1 MKDKTKKIILSSIL
15 GGAALLIC
23 TLTPSSAMAGGAGE
37 RIEGVWMSDVTIKD
51 CSSGTIF
58 ATFHGLGTFIRGG
71 ALLQTNNMNP
81 ALASPSEG
89 HWEYQGQGQYTASF
103 QFFRF
108 DSTGTWTGL
117 QKVTRDIQ
125 LARDGTTFTST
136 IAFTTYDVNG
146 NVIASGCGTEAASR
160 VVD

>member
-1 MKDKTKKIILSSIL
+1 MKDKAKKNIMAIMA
-15 GGAALLIC
+15 GAAGLLLCI
-23 TLTPSSAMAGGAGE
+23 LTPSPAMARGAAE
-37 RIEGVWMSDVTIKD
+37 RIEGVWTSDVTIKD
-51 CSSGTIF
+51 CSSGTIL
-58 ATFHGLGTFIRGG
+58 ATFNGLGMFMRGG

-81 ALASPSEG
+81 ALASPSAG
-89 HWEYQGQGQYTASF
+89 HWEFEGHGLYSATF

-108 DSTGTWTGL
+108 DTTGAWTGV

-125 LARDGTTFTST
+125 LAKDGATFTST

-146 NVIASGCGTEAASR
+146 NVIATGCGTENATR

>member
-1 MKDKTKKIILSSIL
+1 MKDKTKKIILNSVL
-15 GGAALLIC
+15 GLAGLLIC
-23 TLTPSSAMAGGAGE
+23 GLTPSSVMAGGTAE

-51 CSSGTIF
+51 CSSGTIL
-58 ATFHGLGTFIRGG
+58 ATFHGLGMFIRGG

-81 ALASPSEG
+81 ALASPSAG
-89 HWEYQGQGQYTASF
+89 HWEYHGQGLYTATF

-108 DSTGTWTGL
+108 DTTGTWTGV

-125 LARDGTTFTST
+125 LARDGATFTST

-146 NVIASGCGTEAASR
+146 NVIASGCGTEAATR